1 LVRGGPEVW
10 VNETEVSP
18 FSLPRGIQ
26 LMLAD
31 ICGGSVTT
39 SMVRVVRA
47 WKEKDPV
54 ASASLW
60 GEMAQCNTRVEKVRR
75 EAGGYI
81 KTYACTSSAHPV
93 SA

>member
-1 LVRGGPEVW
+1 MNESEV
-10 VNETEVSP
+10 TP
-18 FSLPRGIQ
+18 FSLPRGIE

-54 ASASLW
+54 SSASLW
-60 GEMAQCNTRVEKVRR
+60 GEMAQCNTRVEKVRGKG
-75 EAGGYI
+75 EM
-81 KTYACTSSAHPV
+81 KTYGTPSMHTHPV
-93 SA
+93 ST

>member
-1 LVRGGPEVW
+1 M
-10 VNETEVSP
+10 NETEVSP
-18 FSLPRGIQ
+18 FSLPRGIE

-75 EAGGYI
+75 EG
-81 KTYACTSSAHPV
+81 TLRRMHAHPV
-93 SA
+93 HIQCQRD